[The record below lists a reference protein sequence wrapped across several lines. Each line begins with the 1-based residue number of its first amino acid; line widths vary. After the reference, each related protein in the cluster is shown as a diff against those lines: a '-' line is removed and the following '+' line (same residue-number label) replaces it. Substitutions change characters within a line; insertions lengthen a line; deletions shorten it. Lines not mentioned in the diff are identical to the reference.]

1 MTLHNRVSAM
11 GTVETES
18 VVLDHS
24 FVFAALESE
33 ARHHAAT
40 ADFLERLTQ
49 AGTRLLFTP
58 SLNTRHV

>member
-1 MTLHNRVSAM
+1 M

-33 ARHHAAT
+33 ARHHAAA